1 MEIKHLY
8 GFGPFQIDSARRL
21 LQRDLQPIPLS
32 TKAFEALLLLVR
44 NSDRLVEKD
53 ELMRA
58 LWPDTVVE
66 ENNLSQ
72 SISAIRKALGDSS
85 QEQRYIETVPGW
97 GYRFAAKV
105 TIISDAKSA
114 EVIRSHEL
122 PTRRPDHKSLITRVA
137 VATVLI
143 VAAVFYLSSFGRRQ
157 FYGSRQPDN
166 SVVSS
171 PRRSVAVLGF
181 ENLSNDNKDEWL
193 STALSEMLSTELA
206 AGDTL
211 RIVSGEDVARAK
223 TEIHWR
229 DTGTL
234 AKDTLQRIHRNL
246 GSELLILGSYTAI
259 GDESRRRIRLDLR
272 LENAMSGE
280 LIAEIAE
287 SGPEGNLFDVV
298 SRAGIRLR
306 QKLGLSDLSPDEVV
320 AVSKS
325 LPSNPRA
332 AQLYS
337 DGLAKLRVF
346 DAIGARDKLL
356 KAVAL
361 EPDYPLAHSALT
373 DAWSVLGYDAKAE
386 KEARQAFE
394 LSKTLS
400 PEDRLSVEGR
410 YRVAIHDW
418 TKAVAVYSTILALF
432 PDDLDYGLRLASA
445 QTAAAKAHD
454 ALTTLDRLHHF
465 PLPAGNDPRID
476 LEASRAWNSLGDFKQ
491 MDVALAGAVRNA
503 EIDGAQLLLA
513 RARNQQCFVWRFLGE
528 QQKAI
533 NACRE
538 AQRIYSAAG
547 DRGGEAD
554 TLRLLADVISD
565 SDVPG
570 AMLFYQQ
577 SLSVQREIGH
587 LSGQAIVLN
596 ELAIQYSTGG
606 DHADA
611 KKFFRQARAIFQ
623 QLGSRVSATGMMI
636 NIGHELGSEGRL
648 EEARKMYQR
657 TSDDAV
663 ALGNKDIEGLA
674 TVDIAQLD
682 QSEGNLD
689 HAQLLFQQAR
699 ELFTAVD
706 DKAQLTNAIDGLG
719 EIEMLKGDFDTA
731 QKLFEEALA
740 VRQSAYQT
748 VPAAETQLDLAL
760 LSLEKREATAELE
773 AAVQQA
779 MDVFRHDKA
788 IDDEAVG
795 TALLAR
801 ILLSRGKAA
810 ESLAMAQ
817 HATLLSTKADV
828 NARLSVAVN
837 IARIHQAT
845 DRTIG
850 TRVLANLKST
860 IAQARKLGY
869 FETELQGRLTLAEIE
884 MKSGALTRGRI
895 DLEAVNKDATNRG
908 FTVIARKAAS
918 SSG

>member
-1 MEIKHLY
+1 
-8 GFGPFQIDSARRL
+8 
-21 LQRDLQPIPLS
+21 
-32 TKAFEALLLLVR
+32 
-44 NSDRLVEKD
+44 
-53 ELMRA
+53 
-58 LWPDTVVE
+58 
-66 ENNLSQ
+66 
-72 SISAIRKALGDSS
+72 
-85 QEQRYIETVPGW
+85 
-97 GYRFAAKV
+97 
-105 TIISDAKSA
+105 
-114 EVIRSHEL
+114 
-122 PTRRPDHKSLITRVA
+122 
-137 VATVLI
+137 
-143 VAAVFYLSSFGRRQ
+143 
-157 FYGSRQPDN
+157 
-166 SVVSS
+166 
-171 PRRSVAVLGF
+171 
-181 ENLSNDNKDEWL
+181 
-193 STALSEMLSTELA
+193 MLSTELA

-211 RIVSGEDVARAK
+211 RIVSAEDVARVKA
-223 TEIHWR
+223 EIHWR

-246 GSELLILGSYTAI
+246 SSDLLLLGSYTGI
-259 GDESRRRIRLDLR
+259 GDESRRQIRLDLR
-272 LENAMSGE
+272 LEDAMSDE

-320 AVSKS
+320 VVSKS
-325 LPSNPRA
+325 LPSNPQA

-356 KAVAL
+356 KAVGL

-373 DAWSVLGYDAKAE
+373 DAWSALGYDAKAE
-386 KEARQAFE
+386 QEARKAFQ

-400 PEDRLSVEGR
+400 PEDQLSVEGR
-410 YRVAIHDW
+410 YHTATRDW
-418 TKAVAVYSTILALF
+418 TKAVEVYSTILALF

-445 QTAAAKAHD
+445 ETTAARAHD

-465 PLPAGNDPRID
+465 PLPSGNDPRID

-491 MDVALAGAVRNA
+491 MDVALASAVRNA

-513 RARNQQCFVWRFLGE
+513 RARNQQCFLWRFLGE

-577 SLSVQREIGH
+577 SLAVQREIGH

-606 DHADA
+606 NHADA

-623 QLGSRVSATGMMI
+623 QLGNRVSATGMMI

-657 TSDDAV
+657 TGDDAV
-663 ALGNKDIEGLA
+663 ALGNKDIQGLA
-674 TVDIAQLD
+674 TLDIALLD
-682 QSEGNLD
+682 QSGGNLD

-699 ELFTAVD
+699 ELFAAVD
-706 DKAQLTNAIDGLG
+706 DKAQLTSAINGLG
-719 EIEMLKGDFDTA
+719 EITMLKGNFDTA

-740 VRQSAYQT
+740 IRRSAHQT

-760 LSLEKREATAELE
+760 LSLEKGEPTAGLE
-773 AAVQQA
+773 TALRQA
-779 MDVFRHDKA
+779 MDVFHYGKA
-788 IDDEAVG
+788 IDDEAIDS
-795 TALLAR
+795 ALLAR

-810 ESLAMAQ
+810 EALAMAQ
-817 HATLLSTKADV
+817 HATFLSTKADV
-828 NARLSVAVN
+828 SARLSVAVN
-837 IARIHQAT
+837 VARIHQVS
-845 DRTIG
+845 DRTVG
-850 TRVLANLKST
+850 TQVLANLKGT
-860 IAQARKLGY
+860 ITQARKLGY
-869 FETELQGRLTLAEIE
+869 FETELEGRLTLAEIE

-895 DLEAVNKDATNRG
+895 DLAAVNKDATNRG
-908 FTVIARKAAS
+908 FMVIARKAAS

>member
-21 LQRDLQPIPLS
+21 LQRDLQQVPLS

-122 PTRRPDHKSLITRVA
+122 PAHRSDYKSLITGVA
-137 VATVLI
+137 VVTVLI
-143 VAAVFYLSSFGRRQ
+143 AAAVFYFSSLGRRQ
-157 FYGSRQPDN
+157 LYGSRQPGN
-166 SVVSS
+166 SQVSS

-181 ENLSNDNKDEWL
+181 ENLSNDKKDEWL

-259 GDESRRRIRLDLR
+259 GDESRRQIRLDLR
-272 LENAMSGE
+272 LENAMSGD

-320 AVSKS
+320 VVSKS

-386 KEARQAFE
+386 EEARKAFQ

-400 PEDRLSVEGR
+400 PKTDSRSRAVTASRLM
-410 YRVAIHDW
+410 I
-418 TKAVAVYSTILALF
+418 
-432 PDDLDYGLRLASA
+432 GLRQSRCIA
-445 QTAAAKAHD
+445 QFSRFFLTIWTTACAWPRRRRLRQE
-454 ALTTLDRLHHF
+454 LTTL
-465 PLPAGNDPRID
+465 
-476 LEASRAWNSLGDFKQ
+476 
-491 MDVALAGAVRNA
+491 
-503 EIDGAQLLLA
+503 
-513 RARNQQCFVWRFLGE
+513 
-528 QQKAI
+528 
-533 NACRE
+533 
-538 AQRIYSAAG
+538 
-547 DRGGEAD
+547 
-554 TLRLLADVISD
+554 
-565 SDVPG
+565 
-570 AMLFYQQ
+570 
-577 SLSVQREIGH
+577 
-587 LSGQAIVLN
+587 
-596 ELAIQYSTGG
+596 
-606 DHADA
+606 
-611 KKFFRQARAIFQ
+611 
-623 QLGSRVSATGMMI
+623 
-636 NIGHELGSEGRL
+636 
-648 EEARKMYQR
+648 
-657 TSDDAV
+657 
-663 ALGNKDIEGLA
+663 
-674 TVDIAQLD
+674 
-682 QSEGNLD
+682 
-689 HAQLLFQQAR
+689 
-699 ELFTAVD
+699 
-706 DKAQLTNAIDGLG
+706 
-719 EIEMLKGDFDTA
+719 
-731 QKLFEEALA
+731 
-740 VRQSAYQT
+740 
-748 VPAAETQLDLAL
+748 
-760 LSLEKREATAELE
+760 
-773 AAVQQA
+773 
-779 MDVFRHDKA
+779 
-788 IDDEAVG
+788 
-795 TALLAR
+795 
-801 ILLSRGKAA
+801 
-810 ESLAMAQ
+810 
-817 HATLLSTKADV
+817 
-828 NARLSVAVN
+828 
-837 IARIHQAT
+837 
-845 DRTIG
+845 
-850 TRVLANLKST
+850 
-860 IAQARKLGY
+860 
-869 FETELQGRLTLAEIE
+869 
-884 MKSGALTRGRI
+884 
-895 DLEAVNKDATNRG
+895 
-908 FTVIARKAAS
+908 
-918 SSG
+918 

>member
-21 LQRDLQPIPLS
+21 LQRDLQQIPLS

-105 TIISDAKSA
+105 TIISNAKSV
-114 EVIRSHEL
+114 EVIRSDEL
-122 PTRRPDHKSLITRVA
+122 PPPRPDHKSLITA
-137 VATVLI
+137 VVVVMVLI
-143 VAAVFYLSSFGRRQ
+143 AGAVFYFSSFGRQ
-157 FYGSRQPDN
+157 FYGRRQPGN
-166 SVVSS
+166 SLVSL

-181 ENLSNDNKDEWL
+181 ENLSNNKKDEWL

-259 GDESRRRIRLDLR
+259 GDESRRQIRLDLR

-298 SRAGIRLR
+298 SRTGIRLR

-320 AVSKS
+320 VVSKS

-356 KAVAL
+356 KAVGL

-386 KEARQAFE
+386 EEAQKAFQ

-400 PEDRLSVEGR
+400 PEDRLAVEGR
-410 YRVAIHDW
+410 YRVATHDW
-418 TKAVAVYSTILALF
+418 TKAVEVYNTTLALF
-432 PDDLDYGLRLASA
+432 PDDVDYGLRLASS
-445 QTAAAKAHD
+445 QTAAARAHD
-454 ALTTLDRLHHF
+454 ALTTLDRLRHF
-465 PLPAGNDPRID
+465 PPPAGNDPRID
-476 LEASRAWNSLGDFKQ
+476 LEASKAWNSLGDFKQ
-491 MDVALAGAVRNA
+491 MDVALASAVRNA
-503 EIDGAQLLLA
+503 ETDGAQLLLA

-528 QQKAI
+528 EQKAI

-538 AQRIYSAAG
+538 AQRIYAAAG

-623 QLGSRVSATGMMI
+623 QLGNRVSSTGMMI

-648 EEARKMYQR
+648 EQARKMYQR
-657 TSDDAV
+657 TSDDAF

-760 LSLEKREATAELE
+760 LSLEKSEATAELE
-773 AAVQQA
+773 AAVRQA

-801 ILLSRGKAA
+801 ILLARGKAA
-810 ESLAMAQ
+810 ESLEMAQ

-828 NARLSVAVN
+828 SARLSVAVN
-837 IARIHQAT
+837 IACIHQAT